1 MGARVFRVREG
12 GEVTDSIG
20 FDDVIPVACVLGGDD
35 RRTLLMCVAAD
46 WHARGGQARAHRRAS
61 TRARSTCPAR
71 AGPEP
76 RCSTRISFAAVTD
89 PVLLATIEEL
99 NDIVAAD
106 GAALRVLSST
116 PDSVKLDLDLSQSEC
131 PECVVPWSLLM
142 EIVAQ
147 RLAEVCPDVRDISLY
162 DPREDDGT

>member
-1 MGARVFRVREG
+1 MFDPDIVRGCER
-12 GEVTDSIG
+12 
-20 FDDVIPVACVLGGDD
+20 P
-35 RRTLLMCVAAD
+35 RR
-46 WHARGGQARAHRRAS
+46 S
-61 TRARSTCPAR
+61 
-71 AGPEP
+71 
-76 RCSTRISFAAVTD
+76 
-89 PVLLATIEEL
+89 LATIEEL

-147 RLAEVCPDVRDISLY
+147 RLAEACPDVRDISLY
-162 DPREDDGT
+162 DPRETTT

>member
-1 MGARVFRVREG
+1 MP
-12 GEVTDSIG
+12 GE
-20 FDDVIPVACVLGGDD
+20 
-35 RRTLLMCVAAD
+35 
-46 WHARGGQARAHRRAS
+46 
-61 TRARSTCPAR
+61 
-71 AGPEP
+71 
-76 RCSTRISFAAVTD
+76 ISFVAVTD

-142 EIVAQ
+142 DIVAQ
-147 RLAEVCPDVRDISLY
+147 RLGEACPDVRNISLY
-162 DPREDDGT
+162 DPREDAGP

>member
-20 FDDVIPVACVLGGDD
+20 FDDVIPVACVLGGED

-46 WHARGGQARAHRRAS
+46 WHAEVVKRVAAPRAS

-71 AGPEP
+71 AGPEQ
-76 RCSTRISFAAVTD
+76 RSTRISFAAVTD

-106 GAALRVLSST
+106 GAALRVLSAT
-116 PDSVKLDLDLSQSEC
+116 PDSVKLDLDLSQSDC

-162 DPREDDGT
+162 DPREDEGT